1 MMFTIQDIRE
11 NWKEY
16 ETKKVM
22 RVMVNGVWTIHEPT
36 GGPIGAT
43 KAQRIAVKE
52 FMKFPDYLE
61 SKYHG
66 S

>member
-11 NWKEY
+11 EWKEY
-16 ETKKVM
+16 DTKRVM
-22 RVMVNGVWTIHEPT
+22 RVMKNGVWEILEPT

-52 FMKFPDYLE
+52 FMKFPDFLE
-61 SKYHG
+61 SKYNG
-66 S
+66 K